1 MWSYLL
7 RPGEQRHPAIWPCAT
22 RFAAV
27 ALYAKRH
34 RGNERLRVSCGA
46 DCLIYDAEPSS
57 WPCYVGRPWAARV
70 RDVCGLP
77 VGDGANPSM
86 RCRSR
91 AGAEDL
97 GGERHLKWAK
107 LPGSARP
114 RLPTRRSFDSPAHT
128 GLGARIGAR
137 LRLLSLKDAAGRATR
152 SNRGLP
158 GVRHRAEGPPCPQG
172 GGPPRSRSKEPILP
186 LGSLLFQGKLKTG
199 RSAALASDVL

>member
-1 MWSYLL
+1 MFHKV
-7 RPGEQRHPAIWPCAT
+7 P
-22 RFAAV
+22 AV
-27 ALYAKRH
+27 ALTETSPVGALAGPLLAQAARSKTQK
-34 RGNERLRVSCGA
+34 LRR
-46 DCLIYDAEPSS
+46 
-57 WPCYVGRPWAARV
+57 PCYIGHPRPAPSG
-70 RDVCGLP
+70 VCGLP

-91 AGAEDL
+91 AGAADL

-158 GVRHRAEGPPCPQG
+158 GVRHRAEGPPCRRAEARLDRGARSPFSLWAPCCFRASSNPGDPPHWRATCSSARCMAPTQD
-172 GGPPRSRSKEPILP
+172 GPP
-186 LGSLLFQGKLKTG
+186 
-199 RSAALASDVL
+199 A